1 MCGIV
6 GIIHR
11 DADRAV
17 EEDLLLAMTDV
28 LIHRGPDDSGTWICG
43 PVGLGHRRLSVIDLA
58 GGHQP
63 MSVADGSMVITY
75 NGEIYNYLELR
86 EELKRKDF
94 EFRTLSDT
102 EVLLQMYAAHGEG
115 CVGLLNGM
123 FSFAVWDASRKRL
136 FAARDRLGI
145 KPFYFYEGEGIFLF
159 ASEIKSLL
167 LHPAVV
173 ADLDHDAL
181 QDYLNLQYCLG
192 DKTLFKGIHRLLPG
206 HRLVWEA
213 GTVRTEQYWDLDFT
227 PQEIGEEEVVERLR
241 WLLADA
247 VRLRLR
253 SDVPLGTHLSG
264 GLDSSTIAA
273 LAADLMDSKLSVF
286 TGGFRN
292 GNRYDE
298 SHYARL
304 VADNIGASYFEVF
317 PTAQDLADTFEDLIY
332 YLDEPIAGAAVFP
345 QYFLSR
351 LASEHV
357 KVVLGGQGADE
368 IFCGYARYLVAHL
381 ERSLKGAIYGDVN
394 APDLVGLAPNLQY
407 LQGYEPTMER
417 LFSRDLFGPDADRY
431 YRLLQRS
438 QDMEG
443 IVMAGNGDRSY
454 STREAFRGEYER
466 PETDSSLDRML
477 YVDVKNHLQS
487 LLQLEDRTSMAVSLE
502 TRLPLL
508 DHRIVEL
515 ACGVP
520 ASARF
525 GDGQPKYLFRK
536 AIASTVPREILE
548 RKDKMGFPV
557 PIYEWFS
564 GDLRPFVQDIL
575 LGDTIRSRGFFDMAG
590 VERAVAAER
599 PFGRT
604 VWGLLSL
611 ELWFRRFFDK
621 R

>member
-357 KVVLGGQGADE
+357 KVVLGGQGA
-368 IFCGYARYLVAHL
+368 
-381 ERSLKGAIYGDVN
+381 
-394 APDLVGLAPNLQY
+394 
-407 LQGYEPTMER
+407 
-417 LFSRDLFGPDADRY
+417 
-431 YRLLQRS
+431 
-438 QDMEG
+438 
-443 IVMAGNGDRSY
+443 
-454 STREAFRGEYER
+454 
-466 PETDSSLDRML
+466 
-477 YVDVKNHLQS
+477 
-487 LLQLEDRTSMAVSLE
+487 
-502 TRLPLL
+502 
-508 DHRIVEL
+508 
-515 ACGVP
+515 
-520 ASARF
+520 
-525 GDGQPKYLFRK
+525 
-536 AIASTVPREILE
+536 
-548 RKDKMGFPV
+548 
-557 PIYEWFS
+557 
-564 GDLRPFVQDIL
+564 
-575 LGDTIRSRGFFDMAG
+575 
-590 VERAVAAER
+590 
-599 PFGRT
+599 
-604 VWGLLSL
+604 
-611 ELWFRRFFDK
+611 
-621 R
+621 